1 MTTIKNCIIACLK
14 SKKQNN
20 YEFVSY
26 NQVVKQEQIH
36 VSKQALIKK
45 IMPENPQF
53 QSTQIESSVD
63 TIDSFYTTALNST
76 NDENKAHNKISSTL
90 IPTTQPFQLED
101 EYPSLSQINEESEI
115 EEQSAF
121 TNEYYTSPIISRSV
135 SCSTASSS
143 SLSFSSVVFSEPTV
157 YQSQSDSFNT
167 TNEKLHVCIL
177 AYKAKFEGDLTIEF
191 AERVKILHSV
201 NADFALVKNITT
213 HKCGYVPNKCLS
225 SLSDFL
231 GEIARN
237 CHNL

>member
-1 MTTIKNCIIACLK
+1 MK

-26 NQVVKQEQIH
+26 NQVIKQDQINL
-36 VSKQALIKK
+36 SKQAIIKK
-45 IMPENPQF
+45 TMPENPQF
-53 QSTQIESSVD
+53 QSTQIESSVV

-76 NDENKAHNKISSTL
+76 NDEIKAHNKISSTL

-101 EYPSLSQINEESEI
+101 EYPSLSQINEEESEI

-121 TNEYYTSPIISRSV
+121 TNQYYTSPIISRSV
-135 SCSTASSS
+135 SCSTGSSS

-157 YQSQSDSFNT
+157 YQSQSDSLNT

-191 AERVKILHSV
+191 AERVKILHNV

-213 HKCGYVPNKCLS
+213 NKCGYVPNKCLS